1 MSVRVPFD
9 SVMVGAEIPELSK
22 VVLPTDVLAYADVSD
37 DRNPLHLDDAFA
49 KEAGFAG
56 QIAHGMFT
64 LAHLTTCLTDWLGD
78 PAGLDSIRVLFRAPV
93 FMGDTVVA
101 GGTIK
106 EVDAGTKRAVLD
118 IWVRV
123 DRVDRD
129 GQEKPELAI
138 RRSRAEVTLA

>member
-1 MSVRVPFD
+1 MSVAVSFA
-9 SVMVGAEIPELSK
+9 SVSVGAEIPERSK
-22 VVLPTDVLAYADVSD
+22 VVRPEDVLAYADVSD

-78 PAGLDSIRVLFRAPV
+78 PAGLASIRALFRAPV

-106 EVDAGTKRAVLD
+106 ELDPDTKKAVLD
-118 IWVRV
+118 VWVRV
-123 DRVDRD
+123 DRE
-129 GQEKPELAI
+129 GQDEPELAI